1 MIASQPVSEA
11 LLPVYNQL
19 RTLKRCLIEV
29 KKNGG
34 VQTVREVYPYSMKVG
49 LSLEEPQGVC
59 AVRLTRSRS

>member
-19 RTLKRCLIEV
+19 KTLKRCLIEV

-34 VQTVREVYPYSMKVG
+34 VQTVREVYPYSMKVSALG
-49 LSLEEPQGVC
+49 LE
-59 AVRLTRSRS
+59 ASRPRTAQPH